1 MAIDHDLMQS
11 LEYDGPYGGRYTCSQ
26 CVHFADGTCGKLPE
40 GITISGSN
48 NVCRSFDA
56 RIKNPSAPEF
66 NLDDYIEFLGS
77 YFYRPWSVDTEIIVG
92 ESWGNVGLEMTANG
106 GWRSKFGKITHYK
119 PYDKPYCRV
128 FMPRGHVTVGDHS
141 FEIDYR
147 LYRELAFIKDGEV
160 HYDLH
165 YWKDN
170 PRQRK
175 YQKETYGRWRLPSDQ

>member
-1 MAIDHDLMQS
+1 MAIDHELMKS

-26 CVHFADGTCGKLPE
+26 CSHFNESNCVKLPE
-40 GITISGSN
+40 NVKVSGRN
-48 NVCRSFDA
+48 NVCRSFDT
-56 RIKNPSAPEF
+56 RIMNSSAPEF
-66 NLDDYIEFLGS
+66 NLDDYLEFLGS
-77 YFYRPWSVDTEIIVG
+77 DFYRPWSVDTGIIVG
-92 ESWGNVGLEMTANG
+92 ESWGNVGLEMTASG
-106 GWRSKFGKITHYK
+106 GWTSKFGKITHYK

-128 FMPRGHVTVGDHS
+128 FMPRGHVYIGEHS

-147 LYRELAFIKDGEV
+147 LYRELAFIRDGEV

-175 YQKETYGRWRLPSDQ
+175 NQKETYGRWRLPSDQ